1 MNIYITQQKKKELEA
16 KIASNS
22 KPIAHHDG
30 IYVSEVQQARAEL
43 LEEILSEAIVLPVEE
58 SWENRFDA
66 LYDAANESELMYYLS
81 QNLPNG
87 IIIKPKES

>member
-1 MNIYITQQKKKELEA
+1 MSIYITQQKKEELEA
-16 KIASNS
+16 KMVELIN
-22 KPIAHHDG
+22 K
-30 IYVSEVQQARAEL
+30 SERSL
-43 LEEILSEAIVLPVEE
+43 LGDWHWHQGRINMLNDILNESIVLPVEE
-58 SWENRFDA
+58 SWDNRFDA

>member
-1 MNIYITQQKKKELEA
+1 MSIYITQQKKEELEA
-16 KIASNS
+16 RI
-22 KPIAHHDG
+22 
-30 IYVSEVQQARAEL
+30 SELDTIRNESSSDNNDWYLGRIKVL
-43 LEEILSEAIVLPVEE
+43 KEILSEAIVLPVEE
-58 SWENRFDA
+58 SWDNRFDA